1 MIEVQASELGN
12 VVLCRF
18 SGHRFKWFMTDLSI
32 YLRKKTKMQSEKKK
46 GRGGENSGPAIH
58 SASKLFWKK
67 QAVAFPK
74 QAENDISL
82 SQNPFQGTCVLFIF
96 LVSNSEAMVL
106 TLWLARLIAYISLLR
121 QAIAENAPLCS
132 LPLKSSSSRALHYS
146 FFFLTLKNYLFVHAK
161 RHVDY

>member
-1 MIEVQASELGN
+1 MVHDRLI
-12 VVLCRF
+12 
-18 SGHRFKWFMTDLSI
+18 HIFKKENTDA
-32 YLRKKTKMQSEKKK
+32 KWKKK
-46 GRGGENSGPAIH
+46 RRGWGGENSGPAIH

-82 SQNPFQGTCVLFIF
+82 SQKPFQGTCVLFIF

-106 TLWLARLIAYISLLR
+106 ILWLARLIAYISVLR

-132 LPLKSSSSRALHYS
+132 LPLKSSSSPLLF
-146 FFFLTLKNYLFVHAK
+146 FFFLA
-161 RHVDY
+161 